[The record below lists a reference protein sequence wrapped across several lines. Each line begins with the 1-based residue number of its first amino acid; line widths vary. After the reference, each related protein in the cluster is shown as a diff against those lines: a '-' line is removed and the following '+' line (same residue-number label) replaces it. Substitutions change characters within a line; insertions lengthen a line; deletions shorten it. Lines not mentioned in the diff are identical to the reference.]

1 MAENNGGFQ
10 RFQSFSEDF
19 TGKKNRLFEVGGD
32 IGGVRKDWKRLA
44 EVGGG

>member
-1 MAENNGGFQ
+1 MEVFRDFRAFQ
-10 RFQSFSEDF
+10 RISQVRK
-19 TGKKNRLFEVGGD
+19 TGCFMFEVGGD